1 MGHRNTQFTGHMTDM
16 ETDQQG
22 HSHLHPEP
30 CIFYGNIA
38 SFPHP
43 SFHSMVPAPGNQG
56 NFNFHHMPERHDS
69 GLFYGMPQF
78 NGPQHQHPAP
88 NLDLAIAAP
97 SGHYNPYMAPP
108 SGIRDFPVQ
117 VNHGTHDQLSLSSSH
132 RVVGIPTDTYTRTI
146 PYMDSIRASFKRKN
160 AEGASGSYQYHNAP
174 AGPSSSVAP
183 VTAMT
188 AESDVNL
195 LDPPSFL
202 PPEYGGN
209 DPTLMVESGSQRSAR
224 NRLRMVGHES
234 VMAHNTGQLIQG
246 NFAAPPVQLPGNPW
260 LDMHFGTNNGDIG
273 TFAWAHAPTIQYTHV
288 PDVNGAS
295 NRSPGGFLPPP
306 IPQGHPSAHNPPPSM
321 QGVRGYNL
329 PSQVAASA
337 HQISTIS
344 SSNTGINHFQDLVDA
359 GSSFVAPVPPLSF
372 RSYRPHRREIML
384 DSSARH
390 QALPHMRVLPEDEVA
405 ILGIPGYHEA
415 GDTIDQ
421 HRDMRLDIDHMSYE
435 ELLALGEQIGSVGTG
450 LSEEFVRNH
459 LKLRTFSCSTTCIN
473 LEEEASLDHQINF
486 CVVCQTDYEDGE
498 EIGTVDCGHE
508 YHSECIK
515 KWLHTKNTCPVCKS
529 TALNRKARGL

>member
-1 MGHRNTQFTGHMTDM
+1 MGHRNTQFNGHMNDM

-22 HSHLHPEP
+22 HSHLNSEP
-30 CIFYGNIA
+30 CIFYGSLAN
-38 SFPHP
+38 FPHP

-69 GLFYGMPQF
+69 ALFYGIPQL

-97 SGHYNPYMAPP
+97 SGHYNPYLAPP

-117 VNHGTHDQLSLSSSH
+117 VNHGTHDQLSLTSTH

-146 PYMDSIRASFKRKN
+146 PYMDSLRASFKRKN
-160 AEGASGSYQYHNAP
+160 AEGASGSYQYHNAS

-188 AESDVNL
+188 AESDGTL
-195 LDPPSFL
+195 LDPASFL

-209 DPTLMVESGSQRSAR
+209 DPTLIVENGSQRSGR

-234 VMAHNTGQLIQG
+234 GVAHNTGHLIPG

-260 LDMHFGTNNGDIG
+260 LDMHFGTNNCDIG
-273 TFAWAHAPTIQYTHV
+273 TFAWTHPPIPYTHDM
-288 PDVNGAS
+288 PAS
-295 NRSPGGFLPPP
+295 RSPGGFLPPP
-306 IPQGHPSAHNPPPSM
+306 IPQGHPSAHNAPPSM
-321 QGVRGYNL
+321 QGVRGYNVNL
-329 PSQVAASA
+329 PSQVAAST
-337 HQISTIS
+337 HQISTIN
-344 SSNTGINHFQDLVDA
+344 SSNTGINHFQDIVDA
-359 GSSFVAPVPPLSF
+359 GSSFVSPVPPLSF

-450 LSEEFVRNH
+450 LSVEFVRNH
-459 LKLRTFSCSTTCIN
+459 LKIRIFSSSTSCIN
-473 LEEEASLDHQINF
+473 LEQAASLDQQINF
-486 CVVCQTDYEDGE
+486 CVICQTDYEDGE
-498 EIGTVDCGHE
+498 EVGTVDCGHE

-515 KWLHTKNTCPVCKS
+515 KWLLTKNTCPVCKS